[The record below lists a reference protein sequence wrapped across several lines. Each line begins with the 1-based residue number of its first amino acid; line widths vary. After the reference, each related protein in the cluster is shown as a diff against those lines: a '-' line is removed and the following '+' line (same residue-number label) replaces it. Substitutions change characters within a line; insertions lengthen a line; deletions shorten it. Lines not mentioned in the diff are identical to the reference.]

1 MYYKT
6 RQGFNFSLV
15 RRGPQIASKLCAVAS
30 SQNQKTKCP
39 IRGRGVDLC
48 GIDHRNTNVRF
59 DQFDLQ
65 VKQTTTVKYSDSGGS
80 GFESRCVSSNGFSI
94 FFLHSYAFL

>member
-30 SQNQKTKCP
+30 S
-39 IRGRGVDLC
+39 
-48 GIDHRNTNVRF
+48 
-59 DQFDLQ
+59 
-65 VKQTTTVKYSDSGGS
+65 
-80 GFESRCVSSNGFSI
+80 
-94 FFLHSYAFL
+94 